1 METRLHRSD
10 WNAEELG
17 CLGQRIA
24 QVVVEDDDGTLLR
37 FEPAEAALDLVAI
50 GQQVRRVD
58 HRGVIDGEKLDLE
71 WSTVA
76 AASLVEAGSHD
87 EASQPGVE
95 PIGVAKGRKIP
106 PGAYEG
112 VLHSVFRPFG
122 IPEDQPS
129 DGVQSSDRG
138 TCQGREGVMIAP
150 LRPLHEIALHVPLGI
165 RLAWPPWPRF
175 EAYGTVRGRTVPNS
189 GRAGAPQP
197 AGSTSSRRIR
207 LLILPFDS

>member
-24 QVVVEDDDGTLLR
+24 QVVVEDDDGTRLR

-76 AASLVEAGSHD
+76 AASLIEAGPHD

-95 PIGVAKGRKIP
+95 PIGVSEGREVP
-106 PGAYEG
+106 PGAHERVLDG
-112 VLHSVFRPFG
+112 VLRPFV

-129 DGVQSSDRG
+129 DRVQSSDRG
-138 TCQGREGVMIAP
+138 ACQGRKGVMIAP
-150 LRPLHEIALHVPLGI
+150 LRPLHEIALHVPLGV
-165 RLAWPPWPRF
+165 RLAWP
-175 EAYGTVRGRTVPNS
+175 
-189 GRAGAPQP
+189 
-197 AGSTSSRRIR
+197 
-207 LLILPFDS
+207 L